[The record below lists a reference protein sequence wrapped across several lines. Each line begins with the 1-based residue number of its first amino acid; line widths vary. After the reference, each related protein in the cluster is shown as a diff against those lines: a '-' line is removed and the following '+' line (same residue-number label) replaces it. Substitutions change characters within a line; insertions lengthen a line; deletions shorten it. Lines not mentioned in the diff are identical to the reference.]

1 MYCFHNCDL
10 DATFSTNSSFSKYNE
25 NPWDLK
31 SDPPLEKMTQVFCP
45 PRSCSIFAQKIM
57 DTPLV
62 QSSGSLVHLPL
73 EAKTK
78 QGKLPK
84 NNGVV
89 LLPKTMLLPVVGGGG
104 GGVLQISS
112 DGDDRRIFSGLKFSI
127 TGTENLASIF
137 LGSLI

>member
-1 MYCFHNCDL
+1 
-10 DATFSTNSSFSKYNE
+10 
-25 NPWDLK
+25 
-31 SDPPLEKMTQVFCP
+31 MTQVFCP

-62 QSSGSLVHLPL
+62 QSSGSLMHLPL

-104 GGVLQISS
+104 GGA
-112 DGDDRRIFSGLKFSI
+112 GFSRFQV
-127 TGTENLASIF
+127 TGMIEGF
-137 LGSLI
+137 FRV